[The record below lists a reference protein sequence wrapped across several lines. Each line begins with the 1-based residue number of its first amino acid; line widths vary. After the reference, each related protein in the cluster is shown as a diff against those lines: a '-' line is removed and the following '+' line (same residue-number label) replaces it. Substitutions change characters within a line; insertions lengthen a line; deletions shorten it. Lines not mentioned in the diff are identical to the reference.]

1 MPFID
6 QHQIVAFKGFHRD
19 RLVAHLVA
27 QLVDVDDLNK
37 AYGFV
42 LIKELRTTK
51 ARQLQFLQMLARQA
65 FIGREQNDL
74 VRVSVLA
81 TVLEVMQVLVDVDV
95 QQQGF
100 AAAGGVP
107 ECQLVQ
113 FIRIKWLKA
122 MLGLVVRHQSG
133 VVGLHSF
140 IQAIQQLLALVEI
153 PVQVNL
159 GEQQR
164 EILEILHVEHGAFH
178 LVAALGDGIPML
190 HDVQVVTAQ
199 IVRADAIHF
208 KQILVQFVEKPGL
221 AVLVDAFV
229 PVFTEAELQGVQGAA
244 FEKAHHPL
252 VEHQLLVEAALRH
265 YTPSTA
271 NMRLRN
277 SGSIWR
283 IFRVLVIP
291 PSVSRLVNTAGMLW
305 SPLI

>member
-27 QLVDVDDLNK
+27 QLVDVDDLDRAFEN
-37 AYGFV
+37 AAAIFV
-42 LIKELRTTK
+42 EQPVETK
-51 ARQLQFLQMLARQA
+51 PRQLQFLQMLARQA

-74 VRVSVLA
+74 VRVGVLA
-81 TVLEVMQVLVDVDV
+81 AVLEVMQVLVDVDV

-133 VVGLHSF
+133 VVGLHPLV
-140 IQAIQQLLALVEI
+140 QAIQQLLALVEI

-190 HDVQVVTAQ
+190 HNVQVVTAQ

-244 FEKAHHPL
+244 LEKTHHPV

-265 YTPSTA
+265 YAASA
-271 NMRLRN
+271 ENMRLRN
-277 SGSIWR
+277 SGWIWR
-283 IFRVLVIP
+283 IFSVLVTP
-291 PSVSRLVNTAGMLW
+291 PSVSRLVNTAGML
-305 SPLI
+305 